1 MSAYYATG
9 GPAQRPAGLSPL
21 TPVQVS
27 FAGPAPQSRVTVAF
41 RLLLVVPHV
50 FILLTMAV
58 GAGVVAFIGWFG
70 ALFTGRLPVFAADFL
85 TGYLRWL
92 SRAQA
97 YQYLLTDQYPPFT
110 LDDQDYPVRIAV
122 SPGQELNRAAVFFRF
137 YLLIP
142 AWIVTSVISYGA
154 LTVFQ
159 FANWLIVLVNGQMP
173 ATVHQALSSVLR
185 YNYRVIAF
193 ALMLT
198 STYPAGLFGDQDVA
212 GPAAPAGPPMAGPY
226 GQPQPGYGY
235 GAPLGGLPAYDGPR
249 GYVADDG
256 YQAWAA
262 DGRRW
267 LLLLSAPARKLM
279 VFFIVFG
286 AVLSVGYSAYRVTT
300 VSDQI
305 STLTA
310 TIQVTVDGAPVQ
322 SALTSYASDASG
334 CYGDLSCMT
343 AVSRKEARTLSTFA
357 GQLRTISVPSRAA
370 AAKATLITTAT
381 DMAATFARL
390 GAVTTGYQYDRIAI
404 PSGAVQSA
412 DQFRTDYDSLVS
424 ALRS

>member
-1 MSAYYATG
+1 
-9 GPAQRPAGLSPL
+9 
-21 TPVQVS
+21 VQVS

-41 RLLLVVPHV
+41 RLLLVVPHIFV
-50 FILLTMAV
+50 LLTMAV
-58 GAGVVAFIGWFG
+58 GAWVVAFIGWFG

-92 SRAQA
+92 ARAQA

-122 SPGQELNRAAVFFRF
+122 TPGQQLNRAAVFFRF

-154 LTVFQ
+154 LTLFQ
-159 FANWLIVLVNGQMP
+159 FANWLIVLVKGQMP
-173 ATVHQALSSVLR
+173 DTVYQALSSVLR

-198 STYPAGLFGDQDVA
+198 STYPAGLFGDQEVA
-212 GPAAPAGPPMAGPY
+212 GAPVAGPY

-235 GAPLGGLPAYDGPR
+235 GAPLGSLPAYGGPR
-249 GYVADDG
+249 GYVADG
-256 YQAWAA
+256 AYQAGAA

-286 AVLSVGYSAYRVTT
+286 AVISAGYSAYQVTT
-300 VSDQI
+300 LAGEI
-305 STLTA
+305 SALTA
-310 TIQVTVDGAPVQ
+310 TAQFTLAAAPARVELGSYPSDVTACDGELDCVTG
-322 SALTSYASDASG
+322 LD
-334 CYGDLSCMT
+334 
-343 AVSRKEARTLSTFA
+343 RTLATDFSTLA
-357 GQLRTISVPSRAA
+357 SELQGISVPAQA
-370 AAKATLITTAT
+370 TAAKARLITASSNVS
-381 DMAATFARL
+381 AAFARL
-390 GAVTTGYQYDRIAI
+390 GAATSAGQHASIARS
-404 PSGAVQSA
+404 SGVQQA
-412 DQFRTDYDSLVS
+412 GEQFDADYDYLVR

>member
-173 ATVHQALSSVLR
+173 TTVHQALSSVLR

-198 STYPAGLFGDQDVA
+198 STYPAGLFGDQDAA
-212 GPAAPAGPPMAGPY
+212 GPATP
-226 GQPQPGYGY
+226 
-235 GAPLGGLPAYDGPR
+235 GGLPAYGAPR
-249 GYVADDG
+249 GYVTDGG

-267 LLLLSAPARKLM
+267 LLLLSASARKLM

-370 AAKATLITTAT
+370 AAKATLITTAS

-404 PSGAVQSA
+404 SSGAVQSA

>member
-9 GPAQRPAGLSPL
+9 GPVQRPAGLSPL

-50 FILLTMAV
+50 FVLLTMAV
-58 GAGVVAFIGWFG
+58 GAWVVAFIGWFG
-70 ALFTGRLPVFAADFL
+70 ALFTGRLPVFAAEFL

-110 LDDQDYPVRIAV
+110 LDDQDYPVRLAV
-122 SPGQELNRAAVFFRF
+122 TPGQQLNRAAVFFRF
-137 YLLIP
+137 FLLIP

-154 LTVFQ
+154 LTLFQ
-159 FANWLIVLVNGQMP
+159 FASWLIVLVKGQMP
-173 ATVHQALSSVLR
+173 DTVHQALSSVLR

-198 STYPAGLFGDQDVA
+198 STYPAGLFGDQAV
-212 GPAAPAGPPMAGPY
+212 AGPY

-235 GAPLGGLPAYDGPR
+235 GAPLGGLPAYGGPR
-249 GYVADDG
+249 GYVADGG
-256 YQAWAA
+256 YQGGAA
-262 DGRRW
+262 DGRSW
-267 LLLLSAPARKLM
+267 LLLLSGPARKLM

-286 AVLSVGYSAYRVTT
+286 AVISAGYSAYQVTT
-300 VSDQI
+300 LASRI
-305 STLTA
+305 RALTA
-310 TIQVTVDGAPVQ
+310 TAQFTLAAAPARVDLASYPSDVKACDGQLDCVTGLD
-322 SALTSYASDASG
+322 
-334 CYGDLSCMT
+334 
-343 AVSRKEARTLSTFA
+343 RTLATDFSMLA
-357 GQLRTISVPSRAA
+357 SELQGISVPSLAT
-370 AAKATLITTAT
+370 AAKARLITASSNVSAAFAQLG
-381 DMAATFARL
+381 AATSAGQHASIARSA
-390 GAVTTGYQYDRIAI
+390 G
-404 PSGAVQSA
+404 VQLA
-412 DQFRTDYDSLVS
+412 GEQFDADYDYFVS